1 MQFQNFSVIPMS
13 LSQPKFMSTM
23 TLKPCVPTYLL
34 LILRYM
40 CRQSVVKGFFPYLIR
55 KRKHPT
61 NRIIKAF
68 VGCLSGWASLAALIP
83 FANSCLLWCGPE
95 NGLTS
100 ILHTFYPLFEVR
112 ISLILTK
119 KEPPQKWKLFFGW
132 AGGIRTHGM
141 QESKSCALPLGDSPI
156 DIEKRLLS
164 FHKSLF
170 SWGG

>member
-1 MQFQNFSVIPMS
+1 MTLKTKVKTRSDVLLLTNTGTPVGRCFIEEQKTSMRFQNFSVIPMS
-13 LSQPKFMSTM
+13 SSQPKFMSTM

-68 VGCLSGWASLAALIP
+68 VGCLSGWAGLAALIP

-95 NGLTS
+95 NGQMS
-100 ILHTFYPLFEVR
+100 ILHTFLSSFFRFE
-112 ISLILTK
+112 SL
-119 KEPPQKWKLFFGW
+119 
-132 AGGIRTHGM
+132 
-141 QESKSCALPLGDSPI
+141 
-156 DIEKRLLS
+156 
-164 FHKSLF
+164 
-170 SWGG
+170 

>member
-1 MQFQNFSVIPMS
+1 MRFQNFSVIPMS
-13 LSQPKFMSTM
+13 SSQPKFMSTM

-68 VGCLSGWASLAALIP
+68 VRCLSGWAGLAAPIP

-95 NGLTS
+95 NGQMS
-100 ILHTFYPLFEVR
+100 ILHIFYLLFWGSNPFDFNKKRASTKVEALFWLGWRDSNPRDAGVKV
-112 ISLILTK
+112 LCLTAWRQPNRYRK
-119 KEPPQKWKLFFGW
+119 KAF
-132 AGGIRTHGM
+132 IV
-141 QESKSCALPLGDSPI
+141 S
-156 DIEKRLLS
+156 
-164 FHKSLF
+164 
-170 SWGG
+170 